1 MSRKR
6 QSDEQVL
13 RRVADFVTARLE
25 KVGLDGLTDN
35 QRLFLCV
42 NDLNLWSGDL
52 VNYFTREDAD
62 LDAELGGK
70 EDLEDQD
77 YERLRTF
84 SDYWERWRDCAA
96 AGLRTLGAARAA
108 KAFARARSGHWDE
121 AEDRFRNAEDLEALL
136 LEFARTRPE
145 DFRPASDG
153 VS

>member
-25 KVGLDGLTDN
+25 KVGFDGLTDN

-42 NDLNLWSGDL
+42 HDLNQWSGDL
-52 VNYFTREDAD
+52 TNYFTREDAD

-70 EDLEDQD
+70 EDLDD
-77 YERLRTF
+77 KDHERLRTF
-84 SDYWERWRDCAA
+84 SDYWGRWRDCAA
-96 AGLRTLGAARAA
+96 AGLRTLGAVQAA
-108 KAFARARSGHWDE
+108 KAFARARQGHWVE
-121 AEDRFRNAEDLEALL
+121 AEDRFRNAEDLDSLL
-136 LEFARTRPE
+136 LEFVRTHPE
-145 DFRPASDG
+145 DFRPALDG